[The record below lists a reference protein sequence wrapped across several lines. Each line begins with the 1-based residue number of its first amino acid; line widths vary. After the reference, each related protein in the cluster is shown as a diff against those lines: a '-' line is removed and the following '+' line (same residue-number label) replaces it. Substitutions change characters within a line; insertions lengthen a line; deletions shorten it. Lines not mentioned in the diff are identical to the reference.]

1 MTPIIGPRIG
11 TWFNRKAM
19 TPHSDGIAQTA
30 CSGDDPGRD
39 ADTGVHQSDRRQIG
53 RYIAFDLL
61 GNIDCLSLVP
71 EMRQHFDQS
80 AQECIAGDQQK
91 DASMAI

>member
-39 ADTGVHQSDRRQIG
+39 AHTGVHQGDREQVG
-53 RYIAFDLL
+53 RDIALDLL
-61 GNIDCLSLVP
+61 GDIDRLALVS
-71 EMRQHFDQS
+71 EMRQHLDQ
-80 AQECIAGDQQK
+80 APQKRIARDQ
-91 DASMAI
+91 